1 MIIDSHVHIFPET
14 LISNRKN
21 LLDKDLTFRT
31 LFSNNNAKM
40 VTAEDLIFNM
50 DKELIDISL
59 ILSMGWQ
66 DSGIIRE
73 MNDYII
79 DSVKRYPD
87 RLIGF
92 AGVNPLHGNAAANE
106 IDRCHKLG
114 LSGIGELHPDTQGF
128 NLSDKNVMDNI
139 MEVVQE
145 NNMIVNTHSSEPV
158 GHLYDGKGYTR
169 PEVLLNFI
177 NNYLDTTIICSHWG
191 GGLPFYSL
199 MPEVD
204 CSLKNVYFDTSATTL
219 LYDRKIFDISVS
231 LVGSNKILFG
241 SDFPLV
247 NPKFIKKHLDQS
259 NNSEV
264 DKINIFY
271 ENAKKIFRLES
282 FI

>member
-1 MIIDSHVHIFPET
+1 
-14 LISNRKN
+14 
-21 LLDKDLTFRT
+21 
-31 LFSNNNAKM
+31 
-40 VTAEDLIFNM
+40 
-50 DKELIDISL
+50 
-59 ILSMGWQ
+59 
-66 DSGIIRE
+66 
-73 MNDYII
+73 
-79 DSVKRYPD
+79 
-87 RLIGF
+87 
-92 AGVNPLHGNAAANE
+92 
-106 IDRCHKLG
+106 
-114 LSGIGELHPDTQGF
+114 
-128 NLSDKNVMDNI
+128 
-139 MEVVQE
+139 
-145 NNMIVNTHSSEPV
+145 
-158 GHLYDGKGYTR
+158 
-169 PEVLLNFI
+169 
-177 NNYLDTTIICSHWG
+177 
-191 GGLPFYSL
+191 